1 MRIGFD
7 GTPLLGQRSGVGY
20 YTGNLLSAL
29 MEDEPTWEY
38 MLYSNRPLNGL
49 ERPLQR
55 ACQVGRRFSPSRWL
69 WMQTLLPVT
78 IRRSRPRLCHFTN
91 ALAPLWQP
99 APYVL
104 TIHDASLFLY
114 GHFHPRARHLTMR
127 LTLPLVA
134 RRAAAIITVS
144 HHSRNDLVQV
154 LGLDPAK
161 IHVVYEAAAE
171 HFRPVNNKATLDAL
185 RRKYDLPRHF
195 VLYVGTLEPRKNLSR
210 LIGAL
215 KLVRDQGHPYHLVI
229 AGAMGWMM
237 DSFERQ
243 VHALGLSD
251 VVHYLGYIPGDDLPG
266 LYSLATVFAFPSLYE
281 GFGLPPLEAMACGVP
296 VLTSN
301 RTSLAE
307 VCGDAAYLVDP
318 HSVQAISAGLGALLD
333 DEDLR
338 QALRNRGLERVSRF
352 SWQRAARETRNVYR
366 HALQSNI

>member
-38 MLYSNRPLNGL
+38 MLFSNRPLNGL
-49 ERPLQR
+49 ERSLQQAR
-55 ACQVGRRFSPSRWL
+55 QVGRCFSLSRWL

-78 IRRSRPRLCHFTN
+78 IRRSRPHLCHFTN

-104 TIHDASLFLY
+104 TIHDASLFIY
-114 GHFHPRARHLTMR
+114 GHYHPRARHLTMR

-144 HHSRNDLVQV
+144 HHSRKDLVQV
-154 LGLDPAK
+154 LGLDPK
-161 IHVVYEAAAE
+161 QIHVVYEAAAE
-171 HFRPVNNKATLDAL
+171 RFRPVCDEATLDAL
-185 RRKYDLPRHF
+185 RRKYDLPTRF
-195 VLYVGTLEPRKNLSR
+195 VLYVGTLEPRKNLGR
-210 LIGAL
+210 LIRAL
-215 KLVRDQGHPYHLVI
+215 KRVRGQGQPYHLVI

-237 DSFERQ
+237 DSFEQQ

-281 GFGLPPLEAMACGVP
+281 GFGLPPLEAMASGVP

-301 RTSLAE
+301 HTSLAE
-307 VCGDAAYLVDP
+307 VCSDAAYLVDP
-318 HSVQAISAGLGALLD
+318 RSVPAISAGLGALLG

-338 QALRNRGLERVSRF
+338 QALRQRGLERASRF
-352 SWQRAARETRNVYR
+352 SWQRAARETRDVYR
-366 HALQSNI
+366 QALQTNI